1 MDSKQTS
8 VENLREN
15 EVIEGLKNITILS
28 DDEIYK
34 NIFDLSLPLEDRLK
48 LFNLYFQKYPEEI
61 GNITNRLNSM
71 YVLIKRNRYR
81 IRYRCVYLR
90 F

>member
-15 EVIEGLKNITILS
+15 EVIEGLTNFSILS

-48 LFNLYFQKYPEEI
+48 LFNLYFQKYPTEI
-61 GNITNRLNSM
+61 ANITNRLNSM
-71 YVLIKRNRYR
+71 YVFSYYKI
-81 IRYRCVYLR
+81 IE
-90 F
+90 